1 MHHWTR
7 MLHACVYSQSIVRS
21 YSEFADKEKLRS
33 SINRKQCLFNLN
45 ESNPMFYKSCDQV
58 LTNDNFSVYFS
69 LLSYPLNLLSRV
81 LSYSKWHKTSHFSH
95 LLVFWPLLD
104 LKHLVWG
111 SQFITS
117 KVTMPKLTFRRK
129 FHWKMPYFWAFYHS
143 KFRRKII
150 HFLIECV
157 SYYFQIIKSFS
168 F

>member
-1 MHHWTR
+1 MTLQTIFKLVKFFFMSQFTFGQSLEIPFKAFLTCKTKWQNDPFAIHNCDIRTGAWVTKCYQATALQH
-7 MLHACVYSQSIVRS
+7 YSR
-21 YSEFADKEKLRS
+21 
-33 SINRKQCLFNLN
+33 
-45 ESNPMFYKSCDQV
+45 
-58 LTNDNFSVYFS
+58 
-69 LLSYPLNLLSRV
+69 
-81 LSYSKWHKTSHFSH
+81 WHKTSHFSH
-95 LLVFWPLLD
+95 LLVFGHLLG